1 MLQTA
6 CNIVLEENMSVG
18 SVTYSVKS
26 NTSTREAA
34 YSVSLTGE
42 VCGIIFGRV
51 KQYEAYSCKIDESV
65 SESVY
70 NSCFNFG
77 LLICSFP
84 LFISMALFSIKVYLG
99 YHKD

>member
-1 MLQTA
+1 MHKKFVKTA
-6 CNIVLEENMSVG
+6 SNIVFEDNVSVG

-51 KQYEAYSCKIDESV
+51 KQYEAYGISGHI
-65 SESVY
+65 
-70 NSCFNFG
+70 
-77 LLICSFP
+77 LLPC
-84 LFISMALFSIKVYLG
+84 
-99 YHKD
+99 